1 MNWYYVRGGQ
11 RNGPVDE
18 EAMRR
23 LISVGELKP
32 NDLVWNE
39 NMGKEWKEAFMV
51 PGLLASAQQMATPFA
66 SRSHEEASDPG
77 APASS
82 IGPVAA
88 STAMSGTGQ
97 TPNRDLM
104 ARARASL
111 QGQWGNAVAACLIYM
126 ALSIAVSFIPF
137 GTLLLYLILGPLYLG
152 LSLMFLSIIRTR
164 GEVGQL
170 FSGFQQYGR
179 ATGAYLLVVL
189 FTLLW
194 FLLLIIPGI
203 IMSYAYMMT
212 FFVLAD
218 DPQVGAREAIRRSKE
233 MMRGNKWKLF
243 CLYCRF
249 IGWSLL
255 AMLTCGIGFLWLM
268 PYMQAAAA
276 HFYEDV
282 KPRAG

>member
-18 EAMRR
+18 EAIRR
-23 LISVGELKP
+23 LIAVGELKP

-39 NMGKEWKEAFMV
+39 GMGDKWVEAFLV
-51 PGLLASAQQMATPFA
+51 PGLLAS
-66 SRSHEEASDPG
+66 SDRLGAPG
-77 APASS
+77 ATRAYDATSVSDTTAPAAA
-82 IGPVAA
+82 GP
-88 STAMSGTGQ
+88 SGQ
-97 TPNRDLM
+97 TPNRELM

-111 QGQWGNAVAACLIYM
+111 AGQWGNAVVACIIYM
-126 ALSIAVSFIPF
+126 AVSFALNMIPF
-137 GTLLLYLILGPLYLG
+137 AGVLGLLIAGPLYVG
-152 LSLMFLSIIRTR
+152 FCIFFLSVIRTR
-164 GEVGQL
+164 GEVGQI
-170 FSGFQQYGR
+170 FSGFQQFGR
-179 ATGAYLLVVL
+179 ALGAYLLMVL
-189 FTLLW
+189 FILLW
-194 FLLLIIPGI
+194 MLLLIIPGI

-218 DPQVGAREAIRRSKE
+218 DPQVGARDALRRSVD
-233 MMRGNKWKLF
+233 MMRGHKWKLF
-243 CLYCRF
+243 CLYFRF

-268 PYMQAAAA
+268 PYMQTALA

>member
-18 EAMRR
+18 ETIRR
-23 LISVGELKP
+23 LISVGELKR

-39 NMGKEWKEAFMV
+39 GMGDQWMEAFLV
-51 PGLLASAQQMATPFA
+51 PGLLVS
-66 SRSHEEASDPG
+66 SDRLG
-77 APASS
+77 APSATQSYEDATASS
-82 IGPVAA
+82 ALA
-88 STAMSGTGQ
+88 TETAPAGVPGQ
-97 TPNRDLM
+97 TPNRELM

-111 QGQWGNAVAACLIYM
+111 QGQWGNAVVACIIY
-126 ALSIAVSFIPF
+126 LVISFGMNMIPF
-137 GTLLLYLILGPLYLG
+137 AGLLG
-152 LSLMFLSIIRTR
+152 LLIAGPFSVGFSIFFLSVIRTR
-164 GEVGQL
+164 GEVGQI
-170 FSGFQQYGR
+170 FAGFPQFGR
-179 ATGAYLLVVL
+179 ALGAYLLIVL
-189 FTLLW
+189 FIILWTLL
-194 FLLLIIPGI
+194 FIIPGL

-233 MMRGNKWKLF
+233 MMHGHKWKLF
-243 CLYCRF
+243 CLYFRF

-255 AMLTCGIGFLWLM
+255 ALLTCGIGFLWLM
-268 PYMQAAAA
+268 PYVQTAMA

>member
-11 RNGPVDE
+11 RVGPVDE
-18 EAMRR
+18 EAIRR

-39 NMGKEWKEAFMV
+39 NMGKEWKEAFLV
-51 PGLLASAQQMATPFA
+51 PGLLASAQQLASPFA
-66 SRSHEEASDPG
+66 SHSYEDVAVP
-77 APASS
+77 APEVARAAAA
-82 IGPVAA
+82 PVAR
-88 STAMSGTGQ
+88 GQ
-97 TPNRDLM
+97 TPNRELM

-111 QGQWGNAVAACLIYM
+111 NGQWGNAVVACIIYM
-126 ALSIAVSFIPF
+126 AVSFAVNLIPF
-137 GTLLLYLILGPLYLG
+137 GGLLGLLIAGPLYVG
-152 LSLMFLSIIRTR
+152 FSIFFLAVIRAR
-164 GEVGQL
+164 GEVGQVVA
-170 FSGFQQYGR
+170 GFQRFGPCL
-179 ATGAYLLVVL
+179 GAYLLMVL
-189 FTLLW
+189 FILLW
-194 FLLLIIPGI
+194 TLLLIIPGI

-218 DPQVGAREAIRRSKE
+218 DPQVGAREALRRSVE

-243 CLYCRF
+243 CLYFRF
-249 IGWSLL
+249 LGWALL

-268 PYMQAAAA
+268 PYMQTATA

>member
-18 EAMRR
+18 EAIRR
-23 LISVGELKP
+23 LIAVGELRP

-39 NMGKEWKEAFMV
+39 SMGDKWVESFLV
-51 PGLLASAQQMATPFA
+51 PGLLASTDRLGSPSAT
-66 SRSHEEASDPG
+66 RSYAE

-82 IGPVAA
+82 TLDPTTA
-88 STAMSGTGQ
+88 SLGASGS
-97 TPNRDLM
+97 TPNRELM

-111 QGQWGNAVAACLIYM
+111 QGQWGNAVVACILYM
-126 ALSIAVSFIPF
+126 AISFAINMIPF
-137 GTLLLYLILGPLYLG
+137 AGVLG
-152 LSLMFLSIIRTR
+152 LLIAGPFYVGFCMFFLSVIRAH
-164 GEVGQL
+164 GEVSQL
-170 FSGFQQYGR
+170 FSGFQQFGR
-179 ATGAYLLVVL
+179 ALGAYLLMVL
-189 FTLLW
+189 FIILW
-194 FLLLIIPGI
+194 TLLLIIPGI
-203 IMSYAYMMT
+203 IMAYAYMMT

-218 DPQVGAREAIRRSKE
+218 DPHVGAREAIRRSKE

-243 CLYCRF
+243 CLYFRF

-255 AMLTCGIGFLWLM
+255 ALLTCGIGFLWLM